1 MAVGRISGPLL
12 KANLLRNGVDLAFE
26 TDLLYLDV
34 VNDRI
39 GIKKSN
45 PSYELD
51 VNGTVQATNI
61 IATNSSTTGNLTL
74 QGNTISSTLGTIELT
89 PSGSDPVI
97 YHSKIRVDSLEMND
111 NTISTIDSNAPIEL
125 APNGTGSIELL
136 GNTNVTGN
144 IYATG
149 NITAGGNI
157 NLGDTDSDTVSFKAG
172 MVVSNEPGY
181 YEKNNFGIRIENLVY
196 VKKNRFD
203 NLTMVPIDKSLIDKK
218 ILNNKEKNWINNY
231 HKKVHGNLK
240 KFMNKKEI
248 SELNDACSAI

>member
-12 KANLLRNGVDLAFE
+12 KANLLRYGVDLAFE

-61 IATNSSTTGNLTL
+61 IAINSSTTGNLTL

-157 NLGDTDSDTVSFKAG
+157 NLGDTDSDTVSFKADVISNIIPDVDQIYTLG
-172 MVVSNEPGY
+172 TPSKRWKTVNARQANIDDIQIQSDNYNSFFSKVSFKNLFIQEHLI
-181 YEKNNFGIRIENLVY
+181 KNNSQVQMYRV
-196 VKKNRFD
+196 
-203 NLTMVPIDKSLIDKK
+203 
-218 ILNNKEKNWINNY
+218 IL
-231 HKKVHGNLK
+231 
-240 KFMNKKEI
+240 
-248 SELNDACSAI
+248 